1 MPLAAQA
8 HVSSAKKG
16 YFPSQPLPNVETGL
30 NDPWIHIGFFA
41 QYHNHMA
48 IGSILSGIGS
58 LFSGGAAIGGAASS
72 GSLNKKNREWQEKMN
87 LRQFQQQKDLTKYTN
102 DLERETTA
110 EYWKQYNSPSAQRAA
125 YRAAG
130 INPFVEGSA
139 LQSVPASTSPSAA
152 GSPGTPTPSTPYNE
166 NPWSAIGQAASSF
179 TQAALSAEKISAEV
193 GLIKAQKAKTESET
207 IAQNNENSL
216 FGMVRQSAQLDV
228 LSKQYR
234 AALDA
239 INVEWASIEKMQ
251 DAAQKD
257 AATQE
262 LLSRVKSNLANAA
275 KTDADRE
282 NQKILTSALENM
294 YKSSATLSEE
304 QAKTE
309 GVKRENIAAQTENIA
324 AQTET
329 ENALR
334 EGRIKINE
342 RQARQILNEIGLTE
356 AKTLNEYEDL
366 VRAMTN
372 TKEVSSLWGYVD
384 KLAARISRKDGTA
397 SYSAAEDLRTRLLNA
412 LVEFQKKD

>member
-1 MPLAAQA
+1 M
-8 HVSSAKKG
+8 V
-16 YFPSQPLPNVETGL
+16 
-30 NDPWIHIGFFA
+30 
-41 QYHNHMA
+41 M
-48 IGSILSGIGS
+48 IGSIFSGLGSIASGIAS
-58 LFSGGAAIGGAASS
+58 LKSAEYAKQENE
-72 GSLNKKNREWQEKMN
+72 LNRQWQEKMN

-102 DLERETTA
+102 DIERETTA

-130 INPFVEGSA
+130 INPFVEGSS

-152 GSPGTPTPSTPYNE
+152 GSPGTPTPSTPYTQ
-166 NPWSAIGQAASSF
+166 NPWSAIADSISGF
-179 TQAALSAEKISAEV
+179 TQAALNAEKISAEV
-193 GLIKAQKAKTESET
+193 KNIKANTAKIESET
-207 IAQNNENSL
+207 IAQQNENSL
-216 FGMVRQSAQLDV
+216 FGMVRQSAGLDV
-228 LSKQYR
+228 LSKKYR

-239 INVEWASIEKMQ
+239 INVEWSSIEKMQ

-262 LLSRVKSNLANAA
+262 LLSRVKSNLANAV

-282 NQKILTSALENM
+282 NQKILTSALDNM
-294 YKSSATLSEE
+294 YNSSATLSQE

-309 GVKRENIAAQTENIA
+309 GVKRENIAAQTA
-324 AQTET
+324 T

-334 EGRIKINE
+334 EGRIKLNE

-384 KLAARISRKDGTA
+384 KLAARMSRKDGSA
-397 SYSAAEDLRTRLLNA
+397 SYSSAEDLRARLLKA
-412 LVEFQKKD
+412 LVEFQNKD

>member
-1 MPLAAQA
+1 
-8 HVSSAKKG
+8 
-16 YFPSQPLPNVETGL
+16 
-30 NDPWIHIGFFA
+30 
-41 QYHNHMA
+41 MA
-48 IGSILSGIGS
+48 IGAILSGIGS
-58 LFSGGAAIGGAASS
+58 LASSGAAIGGVASS
-72 GSLNKKNREWQEKMN
+72 GKLNKKNRKWQEKMN
-87 LRQFQQQKDLTKYTN
+87 LRQFQQQKDLTKFIN
-102 DLERETTA
+102 DLERETNA

-179 TQAALSAEKISAEV
+179 TQAALSAEKITAEV
-193 GLIKAQKAKTESET
+193 DLIKAQKAKTESET
-207 IAQNNENSL
+207 IAQQNENSL
-216 FGMVRQSAQLDV
+216 FAMVRQSAELDV
-228 LSKQYR
+228 LSKKYR

-294 YKSSATLSEE
+294 YNSSAVLSHE

-309 GVKRENIAAQTENIA
+309 GVKRENIAAQTA
-324 AQTET
+324 T

-342 RQARQILNEIGLTE
+342 RQARHILNEIGLTE

-372 TKEVSSLWGYVD
+372 TKEVSSIWGYVD
-384 KLAARISRKDGTA
+384 KLAARLSRKDGTA

-412 LVEFQKKD
+412 LVEFQNKD

>member
-1 MPLAAQA
+1 M
-8 HVSSAKKG
+8 
-16 YFPSQPLPNVETGL
+16 
-30 NDPWIHIGFFA
+30 DIGTLF
-41 QYHNHMA
+41 
-48 IGSILSGIGS
+48 SGIGS
-58 LFSGGAAIGGAASS
+58 FLAGGSAFGGAFTA
-72 GSLNKKNREWQEKMN
+72 GSLNKKNRKWQEKMN
-87 LRQFQQQKDLTKYTN
+87 LRQFQQQKDLTKYVN
-102 DLERETTA
+102 DLERETNA

-139 LQSVPASTSPSAA
+139 LQSVPASASPSVA
-152 GSPGTPTPSTPYNE
+152 GSPGTPIPSTPYNE
-166 NPWSAIGQAASSF
+166 NPWSSIGQSASSF
-179 TQAALSAEKISAEV
+179 AQAALSAEKISAEV
-193 GLIKAQKAKTESET
+193 QNIKANTAKTESET
-207 IAQNNENSL
+207 IAQQNENSL
-216 FGMVRQSAQLDV
+216 FGMVRQSAELDV
-228 LSKQYR
+228 LSKKYR

-239 INVEWASIEKMQ
+239 INVEWSSIEKMQ

-294 YKSSATLSEE
+294 YKSSATLSQE

-309 GVKRENIAAQTENIA
+309 GVKRENIA

-384 KLAARISRKDGTA
+384 KLAARVSRKDGTA

-412 LVEFQKKD
+412 LLEFQKKD

>member
-30 NDPWIHIGFFA
+30 NDPCIHIGFFA
-41 QYHNHMA
+41 QNYNFMGM

-58 LFSGGAAIGGAASS
+58 LFSGGAAVGGAATS
-72 GSLNKKNREWQEKMN
+72 GSLNKKYREWQEKMN

-110 EYWKQYNSPSAQRAA
+110 EYWKQYNSPAAQRAA

-139 LQSVPASTSPSAA
+139 LQTPSVSTSPSAA

-166 NPWSAIGQAASSF
+166 NPWSAIGQAASGF
-179 TQAALSAEKISAEV
+179 TQMALNAEKISAEV
-193 GLIKAQKAKTESET
+193 GLIRAQKAKTESET

-262 LLSRVKSNLANAA
+262 LLSRVKANLANAA

-294 YKSSATLSEE
+294 YKSSATLSQE

-309 GVKRENIAAQTENIA
+309 GVKRENIA

-384 KLAARISRKDGTA
+384 KLAARMSRKDGTA

>member
-8 HVSSAKKG
+8 HVSLAKKG

-30 NDPWIHIGFFA
+30 YDPWIHIGFFA
-41 QYHNHMA
+41 QNHNFMGT

-58 LFSGGAAIGGAASS
+58 LFSGGAAVGGAATS

-102 DLERETTA
+102 DLERDTTA
-110 EYWKQYNSPSAQRAA
+110 EYWKQYNSPAAQRAA

-139 LQSVPASTSPSAA
+139 LQTPSVSSSPSAA

-166 NPWSAIGQAASSF
+166 NPWSAIGQAASGF
-179 TQAALSAEKISAEV
+179 TQMALNAEKISAEV

-228 LSKQYR
+228 LSKKYR

-251 DAAQKD
+251 DVAQKD

-262 LLSRVKSNLANAA
+262 LLSRVKSNLSNAA

-294 YKSSATLSEE
+294 YKSSADLSQE

-309 GVKRENIAAQTENIA
+309 GVKRENIA

-384 KLAARISRKDGTA
+384 KLAARMSRKDGTA

>member
-1 MPLAAQA
+1 M
-8 HVSSAKKG
+8 G
-16 YFPSQPLPNVETGL
+16 T
-30 NDPWIHIGFFA
+30 
-41 QYHNHMA
+41 

-58 LFSGGAAIGGAASS
+58 LFSGGAAVGGAATS
-72 GSLNKKNREWQEKMN
+72 GSLNKKNRDWQEKMN

-110 EYWKQYNSPSAQRAA
+110 EYWKQYNSPAAQRAA

-139 LQSVPASTSPSAA
+139 LQTPSVSTSPSAA
-152 GSPGTPTPSTPYNE
+152 GSPGTPTPSTPYDE
-166 NPWSAIGQAASSF
+166 NPWSAIGQAASGF
-179 TQAALSAEKISAEV
+179 TQMALNAEKISAEV
-193 GLIKAQKAKTESET
+193 GLIRAQKAKTESET

-216 FGMVRQSAQLDV
+216 FGMVRQSAELDV
-228 LSKQYR
+228 LSKKYR

-262 LLSRVKSNLANAA
+262 LLSRVKSNLANAV

-294 YKSSATLSEE
+294 YKSSATLSQE

-309 GVKRENIAAQTENIA
+309 ASKRENLAASSEY
-324 AQTET
+324 
-329 ENALR
+329 LR
-334 EGRIKINE
+334 EQAATERELRPGKRRVTEAQADQILSVVGLNKEKLTRDTYENFLRFMNEDDSKNVAEWASKITRWMKEKAGSRDLEDFRQQLLSEYLGRI
-342 RQARQILNEIGLTE
+342 
-356 AKTLNEYEDL
+356 
-366 VRAMTN
+366 
-372 TKEVSSLWGYVD
+372 WGY
-384 KLAARISRKDGTA
+384 
-397 SYSAAEDLRTRLLNA
+397 E
-412 LVEFQKKD
+412 